1 MSELVVR
8 AEEPARTRA
17 SLEELLVRHTGR
29 TPEQVS
35 ADVERETFLTAED
48 AVAYGLVDEIVPGR
62 RPWARPH
69 GGR

>member
-1 MSELVVR
+1 M
-8 AEEPARTRA
+8 
-17 SLEELLVRHTGR
+17 RHTGR

-48 AVAYGLVDEIVPGR
+48 AVAYGLVGGIVPGR
-62 RPWARPH
+62 RPSARRPH